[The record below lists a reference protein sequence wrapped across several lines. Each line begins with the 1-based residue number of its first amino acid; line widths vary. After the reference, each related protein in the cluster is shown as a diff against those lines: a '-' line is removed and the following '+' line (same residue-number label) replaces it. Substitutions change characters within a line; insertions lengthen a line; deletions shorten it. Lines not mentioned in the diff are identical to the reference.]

1 MEAMIFGFCL
11 FTSDMIVYL
20 LLLSYKKPGPALG
33 FGLLSLVLTGVVL
46 YFWRNMLLASGKSVE
61 LLGFRQYPAVPIL
74 LGILALAA
82 LVGMVLALLQ
92 WAKKGG
98 KGE

>member
-1 MEAMIFGFCL
+1 MIFGFCL

-33 FGLLSLVLTGVVL
+33 FGLLSL
-46 YFWRNMLLASGKSVE
+46 
-61 LLGFRQYPAVPIL
+61 
-74 LGILALAA
+74 
-82 LVGMVLALLQ
+82 
-92 WAKKGG
+92 AKKGG

>member
-1 MEAMIFGFCL
+1 MEAMIFGLCL

-20 LLLSYKKPGPALG
+20 LLSYKKPGLALG

-46 YFWRNMLLASGKSVE
+46 YFWRNMLLAGGKSVE
-61 LLGFRQYPAVPIL
+61 LLGFRQYPAVPVL

-82 LVGMVLALLQ
+82 LAGMVLALLQ

-98 KGE
+98 KKE